1 MLGRSAAAVRQWA
14 LDGSIPACR
23 VGARG
28 RIRIPAQ
35 ALREA
40 IEAKVG
46 RPAGPPGNAAQAA
59 TSGDQ

>member
-46 RPAGPPGNAAQAA
+46 RPARPPGNAA
-59 TSGDQ
+59 